1 MEIKRTNATVM
12 KFTGGVYSNCYV
24 SSYAKSVE
32 IDFSE
37 SDSDGVDQK
46 IELHM
51 PIEKARSLA
60 KELAQDL
67 ESYDKQVAEQK
78 AKAEAKAEAE
88 RLEAE
93 AEAEEV

>member
-1 MEIKRTNATVM
+1 MEIERTNATVM

-37 SDSDGVDQK
+37 SDSDGVGQK

-60 KELAQDL
+60 EELVQDL

-78 AKAEAKAEAE
+78 AELEAE

-93 AEAEEV
+93 AQAEAEEA